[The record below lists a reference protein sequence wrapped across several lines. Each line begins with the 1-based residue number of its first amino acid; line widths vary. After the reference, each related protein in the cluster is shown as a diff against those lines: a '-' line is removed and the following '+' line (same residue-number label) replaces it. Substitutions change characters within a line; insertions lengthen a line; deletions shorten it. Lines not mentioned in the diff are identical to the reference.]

1 MSGWDWSNDGW
12 IVLAGVLSACSC
24 ALVGNFLVLRKMS
37 LMGDAISHA
46 VLPGLAIAFIV
57 SGSRASL
64 EMFVGAVLAG
74 TLTAVLS
81 QAVVKYGG
89 VERGAAMGVVFSVFF
104 ALGLILI
111 RQAADHVDLDPGC
124 VLYGNIVQI
133 PLDAIGGEIPPA
145 IVNLAI
151 VFGINLLFVGLF
163 YKELR
168 VSTFDPQLSTTL
180 GIPASLMHYLL
191 MILVSMT
198 TVANFESVGSI
209 LVIAML
215 IVPGVAAHLLT
226 DRLSTMI
233 IVSLVIASAS
243 AVLGHIAAA
252 FGPRWV
258 GIDADT
264 NTSAMMAVVT
274 GMFLLTAVLASP
286 QHGVIGKAFHRIQL
300 SLTITRED
308 ILGLLH
314 RWREMSAG
322 DSRPMHREEILAA
335 VGDSTLSRWALRS
348 LVRRRE
354 LVPAV
359 ADAASTSPAYL
370 LTPDGIARASVLVR
384 SHRLWE
390 SYLAKHFAIPLD
402 HLHMSAERWEHFI
415 TPQLRE
421 ELSQDLTAPDVDPH
435 GKEIPPEHGGQG
447 RQSVRGRHFR

>member
-12 IVLAGVLSACSC
+12 IILAGVLSACSC

-46 VLPGLAIAFIV
+46 VLPGLAIAFIL

-89 VERGAAMGVVFSVFF
+89 VERGAAMGVVFSVLF

-151 VFGINLLFVGLF
+151 VFGVNLLFVGLF

-168 VSTFDPQLSTTL
+168 ISTFDPQLSTTL

-233 IVSLVIASAS
+233 ILSLVIASAS

-264 NTSAMMAVVT
+264 NTSAMMAVVA

-286 QHGVIGKAFHRIQL
+286 QHGVIGKAFHRVQL

-359 ADAASTSPAYL
+359 SDAATTSPAYL
-370 LTPDGIARASVLVR
+370 LTPDGVASASVLVR

-435 GKEIPPEHGGQG
+435 GKEIPPEHGGQE
-447 RQSVRGRHFR
+447 R